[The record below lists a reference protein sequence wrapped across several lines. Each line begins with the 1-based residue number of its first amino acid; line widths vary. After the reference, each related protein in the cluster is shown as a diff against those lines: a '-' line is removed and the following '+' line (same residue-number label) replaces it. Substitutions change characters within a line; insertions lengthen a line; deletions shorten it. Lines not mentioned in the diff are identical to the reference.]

1 MIQKDPKVLSNSSS
15 TTDSD
20 EIPMPTEQIV
30 NALHEKATSA
40 LAQIARK
47 ADSGQH
53 SEVELLAVKSLLDKS
68 AQSATR

>member
-1 MIQKDPKVLSNSSS
+1 
-15 TTDSD
+15 
-20 EIPMPTEQIV
+20 MPTERIV